1 MLDTIQYN
9 SLTGDLAE
17 SGTVAAGV
25 LPWLG
30 GALALGAIAAAAG
43 GGSSSGSSSDNRDM
57 SPPKLTGVIVNEEGQ
72 LELSFDENIN
82 GSNPRAEDFTV
93 VVDGEEIPVTD
104 IIVQDDKII
113 LITEP
118 EIRDGQ
124 EVTVEY
130 QDSTPDDNQ
139 GIKDSEGN
147 VLEDLDSD
155 DVRECRIRILVGPYF

>member
-1 MLDTIQYN
+1 MVQIH
-9 SLTGDLAE
+9 
-17 SGTVAAGV
+17 
-25 LPWLG
+25 
-30 GALALGAIAAAAG
+30 
-43 GGSSSGSSSDNRDM
+43 
-57 SPPKLTGVIVNEEGQ
+57 
-72 LELSFDENIN
+72 
-82 GSNPRAEDFTV
+82 AEDFTV

-139 GIKDSEGN
+139 E
-147 VLEDLDSD
+147 L
-155 DVRECRIRILVGPYF
+155 RIQKGMY

>member
-1 MLDTIQYN
+1 M
-9 SLTGDLAE
+9 E
-17 SGTVAAGV
+17 
-25 LPWLG
+25 
-30 GALALGAIAAAAG
+30 
-43 GGSSSGSSSDNRDM
+43 
-57 SPPKLTGVIVNEEGQ
+57 KK
-72 LELSFDENIN
+72 F
-82 GSNPRAEDFTV
+82 
-93 VVDGEEIPVTD
+93 PVTD

>member
-1 MLDTIQYN
+1 
-9 SLTGDLAE
+9 
-17 SGTVAAGV
+17 
-25 LPWLG
+25 
-30 GALALGAIAAAAG
+30 
-43 GGSSSGSSSDNRDM
+43 M

-139 GIKDSEGN
+139 GIKD
-147 VLEDLDSD
+147 
-155 DVRECRIRILVGPYF
+155 